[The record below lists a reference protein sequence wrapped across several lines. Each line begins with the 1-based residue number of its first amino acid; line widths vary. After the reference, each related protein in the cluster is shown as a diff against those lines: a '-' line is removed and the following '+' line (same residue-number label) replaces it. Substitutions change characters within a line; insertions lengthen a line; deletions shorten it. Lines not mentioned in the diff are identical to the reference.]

1 MYPKSPAFEIVTAK
15 RVYKLI
21 ASSYDEMKNWMSK
34 IQSLSL
40 QRNENYKIEEADALI
55 QAIEYELSNRIENNS
70 KNE

>member
-1 MYPKSPAFEIVTAK
+1 MTAK

>member
-1 MYPKSPAFEIVTAK
+1 M
-15 RVYKLI
+15 YKLI